1 MDPLPHLRSVLASAG
16 YAPEPIAGRL
26 GLDTNLIIR
35 RDELPVH
42 RRRLNNADAL
52 DALIRCFLLEAPLD
66 IDEAEALLTPG
77 GVAGLE
83 DIGLLCRQDK
93 TVRAL
98 LRLTPH
104 AGLLIAHDT
113 HQPGDLREDSV
124 LGLTNSARTLASMTT
139 RNAVGRTLDLGTG
152 CGVQA
157 LLAASHSDH
166 VVAVDLNP
174 RALWLTHLNCRLN
187 GITNVECRTGDLFE
201 PVAGETFDLIV
212 TNPPFVISPSREYL
226 FRDSPL
232 DEDGL
237 SRAVV
242 TDAAGALA
250 EGGFAHIMCNWVAR
264 KDEPWSAA
272 VKSWIDGRGCD
283 ALILHYDTME
293 PLRYAAAW
301 NEDLASD
308 TDRFTTTLDD
318 WLDYYRRR
326 GIDAVGI
333 GAVVLRRRTSEHN
346 WVRTS
351 ELARGPSGAAGEQV
365 RRVFAAQDVRA
376 ATTEES
382 SPLDRRFA
390 AVGHRL
396 QQTLTFRDGAYTTED
411 ATIVLDDGLGLRNR
425 VPAQALHVLLRMD
438 GSRTLG
444 ELVLETA
451 EETGLDVESLAA
463 AAVACVGELFEL
475 GFLEHY
481 P

>member
-1 MDPLPHLRSVLASAG
+1 MDPLLHLRSVLASAG
-16 YAPEPIAGRL
+16 YAPEPIAERL

-42 RRRLNNADAL
+42 RRRLNTADAL
-52 DALIRCFLLEAPLD
+52 DALIQCFLLEASVD
-66 IDEAEALLTPG
+66 IDDAEALLAPA

-83 DIGLLCRQDK
+83 AIGLLRRDGT
-93 TVRAL
+93 TVRAV

-124 LGLTNSARTLASMTT
+124 LGLTNSARTLASMTV
-139 RNAVGRTLDLGTG
+139 RNPVGRALDLGTG

-157 LLAASHSDH
+157 LLTAAHAEQ
-166 VVAVDLNP
+166 VIAVDLNP
-174 RALWLTHLNCRLN
+174 RALWLTDLNRRLN
-187 GITNVECRTGDLFE
+187 GITNVECRAGDLFA

-226 FRDSPL
+226 FRDSAIE
-232 DEDGL
+232 EDGL

-242 TDAAGALA
+242 TESAGALV

-272 VKSWIDGRGCD
+272 VESWIDGRGCD
-283 ALILHYDTME
+283 ALILHYDTLE

-308 TDRFTTTLDD
+308 TDRFTITLDA
-318 WLDYYRRR
+318 WLDYYSRR
-326 GIDAVGI
+326 GIDAIGI
-333 GAVVLRRRTSEHN
+333 GAVVLRRRTSERN
-346 WVRTS
+346 WVKTA
-351 ELARGPSGAAGEQV
+351 ELVRGPTGAAGEQV
-365 RRVFAAQDVRA
+365 RRVFAGQDAREA
-376 ATTEES
+376 STKF
-382 SPLDRRFA
+382 SPLDHRFA
-390 AVGHRL
+390 PVGHRL
-396 QQTLTFRDGAYTTED
+396 QQVLTFRDGAYTAED
-411 ATIVLDDGLGLRNR
+411 AAILLEDGLGLRNR
-425 VPAQALHVLLRMD
+425 VPPQALHVLLRMD

-444 ELVLETA
+444 ELVVETA
-451 EETGLDVESLAA
+451 EETGLDVESLTSS
-463 AAVACVGELFEL
+463 AVSCVGELFEL
-475 GFLEHY
+475 GFLEHC

>member
-1 MDPLPHLRSVLASAG
+1 MDPLPHLQSVLVSAG

-42 RRRLNNADAL
+42 RRRLKNADAL
-52 DALIRCFLLEAPLD
+52 DALVRCFLLQAPLD
-66 IDEAEALLTPG
+66 TDEAETLLTPAG
-77 GVAGLE
+77 GAGLE
-83 DIGLLCRQDK
+83 DIGLLQRDG
-93 TVRAL
+93 TMVLAL
-98 LRLTPH
+98 LRLTPY

-113 HQPGDLREDSV
+113 HQPGDLRQYSV
-124 LGLTNSARTLASMTT
+124 RGLTNSARTLASMTT
-139 RNAVGRTLDLGTG
+139 RDAVGRTLDLGTG

-157 LLAASHSDH
+157 LRAASHSDN

-174 RALWLTHLNCRLN
+174 RALWLTDLNCRLN
-187 GITNVECRTGDLFE
+187 GITNVECRTGDLFG

-226 FRDSPL
+226 FRDGPL

-242 TDAAGALA
+242 TEAAGALA

-272 VKSWIDGRGCD
+272 VESWIEGRGCD

-308 TDRFTTTLDD
+308 TDRFTTTLDA

-326 GIDAVGI
+326 GIGAIGI
-333 GAVVLRRRTSEHN
+333 GAVVLRRRTSEQN
-346 WVRTS
+346 WGKTA

-365 RRVFAAQDVRA
+365 RRVFAAQDART
-376 ATTEES
+376 ATTETS
-382 SPLDRRFA
+382 SPLDQRFA

-396 QQTLTFRDGAYTTED
+396 QQTLTFRDDAYTAND
-411 ATIVLDDGLGLRNR
+411 AVILLDDGLGLRNR
-425 VPAQALHVLLRMD
+425 VPPQALHVLLRMD

-451 EETGLDVESLAA
+451 EETGLDVESLSSS
-463 AAVACVGELFEL
+463 AVACVGELFES
-475 GFLEHY
+475 GFLKHC

>member
-26 GLDTNLIIR
+26 GLDTDLIIR
-35 RDELPVH
+35 RDDLPVH
-42 RRRLNNADAL
+42 RRRLDTADAL
-52 DALIRCFLLEAPLD
+52 DALIRCFLLEAPVD
-66 IDEAEALLTPG
+66 IDVAEALLAPA

-83 DIGLLCRQDK
+83 ATGLLRREGT
-93 TVRAL
+93 TVRSL

-124 LGLTNSARTLASMTT
+124 LGLTNSARTLASMAM
-139 RNAVGRTLDLGTG
+139 RNPVGRTLDLGTG

-157 LLAASHSDH
+157 LMAASHSDH
-166 VVAVDLNP
+166 VVAVDLNF
-174 RALWLTHLNCRLN
+174 RALWLTDLNCRLN
-187 GITNVECRTGDLFE
+187 GITNVECRTGDLFG
-201 PVAGETFDLIV
+201 PVSGETFDLIV

-226 FRDSPL
+226 FRDSAL

-242 TDAAGALA
+242 TEAAGALA

-272 VKSWIDGRGCD
+272 VESWIDGRGCD
-283 ALILHYDTME
+283 ALILYYDTLE

-308 TDRFTTTLDD
+308 TDRFATTLDA

-326 GIDAVGI
+326 GIDAIGM
-333 GAVVLRRRTSEHN
+333 GAVVLRRRTAESN
-346 WVRTS
+346 WVKTA
-351 ELARGPSGAAGEQV
+351 ELARGHSGAAGEQV

-376 ATTEES
+376 AATGQF
-382 SPLDRRFA
+382 SPLDHRFA

-396 QQTLTFRDGAYTTED
+396 QQVLTFRDGAYTAED
-411 ATIVLDDGLGLRNR
+411 AAILLDDGLGLRNR
-425 VPAQALHVLLRMD
+425 VPPQALHVLLRMD

-444 ELVLETA
+444 ELVAETA
-451 EETGLDVESLAA
+451 EETGLDVESLTPS
-463 AAVACVGELFEL
+463 AVSCVEELFEL
-475 GFLEHY
+475 GFLELCQ
-481 P
+481 